1 MDTTPEEKTLHPD
14 SALIEALGG
23 TTQVAALCDI
33 KSPSVSEW
41 KRNGIPKA
49 QRNFL
54 RLARAEIVQAY
65 EAGTLVDF
73 MARAEAPANDP
84 EAPGLAA

>member
-1 MDTTPEEKTLHPD
+1 MDTTHEPKILHPD
-14 SALIEALGG
+14 AVLIEALGG
-23 TTQVAALCDI
+23 TSQVAALCDI

-54 RLARAEIVQAY
+54 RLAKPEIVLPF
-65 EAGTLVDF
+65 EAGTLQITDGNQP
-73 MARAEAPANDP
+73 AANDDSV
-84 EAPGLAA
+84 EAA